1 MDRIDMSLDEIIKDN
16 KKKSKQAAKGNNAN
30 VNNAKTSNGS
40 NLNNNNKSKTGP
52 IRARSAGKKL
62 TRQKASPYPVR
73 IQTAS

>member
-1 MDRIDMSLDEIIKDN
+1 MDRIDMSLDDIIKDN
-16 KKKSKQAAKGNNAN
+16 KKKSKQVKAINNAN
-30 VNNAKTSNGS
+30 VNNAKTSNGN
-40 NLNNNNKSKTGP
+40 NLNSNNKSKTGP

>member
-1 MDRIDMSLDEIIKDN
+1 MDRIDMSLDDIIKDN
-16 KKKSKQAAKGNNAN
+16 KKKSKQATKGNNAN
-30 VNNAKTSNGS
+30 GNSKTSNGN
-40 NLNNNNKSKTGP
+40 NLNNNNKSKAGP